1 MTAAQFRF
9 LPKYHLRKTAEF
21 RRVFEA
27 RRSASDERIIVYVL
41 ENQLDFPRL
50 GLSVSRKV
58 GNAVARNRWKRLLR
72 EAFRLSVAKLPAG
85 YDLVVVPRPAFK
97 PELQP
102 LIESLTALSQ
112 RAAKRRK
119 RSN

>member
-1 MTAAQFRF
+1 MSAAGFRF
-9 LPKYHLRKTAEF
+9 LPRYHLRTSADF

-27 RRSASDERIIVYVL
+27 RRSVADERIIVYVL
-41 ENQLDFPRL
+41 DNQLDFPRL

-58 GNAVARNRWKRLLR
+58 GNAVSRNRWKRLLR

-85 YDLVVVPRPAFK
+85 FDLVVVPRPNFK

-102 LIESLTALSQ
+102 LMESLAALSQ
-112 RAAKRRK
+112 RAAKRIK

>member
-9 LPKYHLRKTAEF
+9 LPKYRLQKSAEF
-21 RRVFEA
+21 RRVYEA

-41 ENQLDFPRL
+41 ENQFDFPRL

-72 EAFRLSVAKLPAG
+72 EAFRLNVAKLPAG
-85 YDLVVVPRPAFK
+85 YDLVVVPRPNFK

-102 LIESLTALSQ
+102 LIESLASVSR
-112 RAAKRRK
+112 RAARRRK
-119 RSN
+119 